1 MGKSYKASNF
11 LNVIDK
17 YAKRQRSNIIEEIKS
32 QEEAALRKAEAEI
45 MEDAEALINKELIN
59 MKNKVVIEV
68 SRKELEEKKKISRRR
83 KEIMKDVFKE
93 CQKRLLEFTLSED
106 YKQFL
111 KQYSSEISKVL
122 LTSKDAELFIKEE
135 DLKYE
140 KIIKEGFGKPC
151 ILHVAKDIL
160 IGGIRGY
167 SLSKK
172 IIADETLDAKLKE
185 QEDWAAENF
194 GILLV

>member
-17 YAKRQRSNIIEEIKS
+17 YAKRQKANIIEEIKS
-32 QEEAALRKAEAEI
+32 QEEIAMRKAEAEI
-45 MEDAEALINKELIN
+45 IEDAEAMINKELIN
-59 MKNKVVIEV
+59 MKNKVAIEV
-68 SRKELEEKKKISRRR
+68 SRKELEERKKISRRR
-83 KEIMKDVFKE
+83 KEIMKDMFKE
-93 CQKRLLEFTLSED
+93 CHKRLVEFTLSED

-111 KQYSSEISKVL
+111 KQYSFEISKVL
-122 LTSKDAELFIKEE
+122 TGNDTELYVKES

-140 KIIKEGFGKPC
+140 KIIKEGFDKPC
-151 ILHVAKDIL
+151 KVYAAKDIL

>member
-1 MGKSYKASNF
+1 MVKSYKASNF

-17 YAKRQRSNIIEEIKS
+17 YAKRQRANIIEEIKS

-59 MKNKVVIEV
+59 MKNKVSIEV
-68 SRKELEEKKKISRRR
+68 SRKELEERKKISRRR
-83 KEIMKDVFKE
+83 KEIMKDMFKE
-93 CQKRLLEFTLSED
+93 CHKRLLEFTLSED

-111 KQYSSEISKVL
+111 KQYSSEISRVL
-122 LTSKDAELFIKEE
+122 TGDTGLFVKEE

-140 KIIKEGFGKPC
+140 KTIKEGFGKPC
-151 ILHVAKDIL
+151 KIYAAKDIL